1 MIFTLLQHLLL
12 RLWINKMVMKNIRDI
27 IIGAL
32 VFISL
37 DRLTRVVSS
46 NIVDK
51 AQDTKE
57 VKKSMLKIELFTLIL
72 VIFIAMHFV
81 KF

>member
-1 MIFTLLQHLLL
+1 
-12 RLWINKMVMKNIRDI
+12 MVMKNIRDI

-72 VIFIAMHFV
+72 VIFIALHFV

>member
-1 MIFTLLQHLLL
+1 
-12 RLWINKMVMKNIRDI
+12 MKNIRDV

-32 VFISL
+32 VFMSL

-46 NIVDK
+46 NMVDK
-51 AQDTKE
+51 AQGTTE

-72 VIFIAMHFV
+72 VIFIALHFV

>member
-1 MIFTLLQHLLL
+1 
-12 RLWINKMVMKNIRDI
+12 MVMKNIRDI

>member
-1 MIFTLLQHLLL
+1 
-12 RLWINKMVMKNIRDI
+12 MVMKNIRDI

-46 NIVDK
+46 NMVDK

-72 VIFIAMHFV
+72 VIFIAMHFI